1 MRGHVRYRLVR
12 GPLRPAI
19 WRRIQTARHLCEG
32 IHLSRASPFFIAI
45 RITSTL
51 STLSTSSTSTF
62 STLLR
67 LLSKIQRLTI
77 SVVWRERCPC
87 CTCKDVTQV
96 RGRRY
101 ATGSEIHPQVEQVV
115 PRSAVSQGIWTVGFR
130 ALWPLAGA

>member
-1 MRGHVRYRLVR
+1 MRSDTREKGF
-12 GPLRPAI
+12 PLF
-19 WRRIQTARHLCEG
+19 T
-32 IHLSRASPFFIAI
+32 AI
-45 RITSTL
+45 RITTAL

-62 STLLR
+62 STFLR

-77 SVVWRERCPC
+77 SLVWRERCPC

-101 ATGSEIHPQVEQVV
+101 ATGPQIHPQVEQVV

-130 ALWPLAGA
+130 ALWLL